1 MNKMKQGLG
10 RGLDALLKP
19 STSSVGQPIA
29 VNINESKSESLLR
42 IKIENISPNPFQPR
56 KHFDQ
61 GALDELKSSIFT
73 NGLIQPITVR
83 RYGEGKYQVVS
94 GERRLRAC
102 KEIGLIDIPAY
113 IIEVLSDDIML
124 SMAIIENVQREKLNP
139 IEVGFAFKRL
149 MEECG
154 LTQEQIAE
162 RVGKDRTTVANS
174 IRLLKLPQEIQD
186 ALIHDDISMGH
197 ARALINLPSHAMQ
210 LEALKR
216 IKENSLSVR
225 KVESLVKKMLTEA
238 SAGEK
243 VFSIKTHAG
252 LTTSASV
259 LALEDKLRKIFG
271 TKVLCK
277 VKQDGTGDVTI
288 EFYSPDELERLIELF
303 DLIEKTY
310 H

>member
-1 MNKMKQGLG
+1 
-10 RGLDALLKP
+10 
-19 STSSVGQPIA
+19 
-29 VNINESKSESLLR
+29 
-42 IKIENISPNPFQPR
+42 
-56 KHFDQ
+56 
-61 GALDELKSSIFT
+61 
-73 NGLIQPITVR
+73 
-83 RYGEGKYQVVS
+83 
-94 GERRLRAC
+94 
-102 KEIGLIDIPAY
+102 
-113 IIEVLSDDIML
+113 
-124 SMAIIENVQREKLNP
+124 
-139 IEVGFAFKRL
+139 
-149 MEECG
+149 
-154 LTQEQIAE
+154 
-162 RVGKDRTTVANS
+162 
-174 IRLLKLPQEIQD
+174 
-186 ALIHDDISMGH
+186 MGH